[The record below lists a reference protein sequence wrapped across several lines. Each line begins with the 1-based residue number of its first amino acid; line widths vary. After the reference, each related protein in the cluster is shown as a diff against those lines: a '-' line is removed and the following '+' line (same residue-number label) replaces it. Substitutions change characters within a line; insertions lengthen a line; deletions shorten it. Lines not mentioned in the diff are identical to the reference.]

1 MYIVYI
7 HSILYHTIFLAKI
20 LQEISKICYH
30 TVMKTL
36 KTPILSDTTKE
47 LASFF
52 EAPQD
57 ILFFDIETTGFSA
70 RSACVYLIG
79 CAYLTTNGWETR
91 QFFAETPDDE
101 ADVLQQFF
109 SFSASFPVMVHFNG
123 TTFDVPFLQTRAKK
137 FGLSFVPASVQHDI
151 YKKISP
157 YKNLLHLPGC
167 RQKQLEEFI
176 GIHRED
182 HFNGGEL
189 IELYHSYARQP
200 TKELLDILLLH
211 NREDLEG
218 MTTLYRV
225 MAIPLFFE
233 EQGFSP
239 VTLSL
244 EHTEDAFG
252 KARTNA
258 VFTLQTDI
266 PLPVSLSLHGSGTVL
281 KNCFLAGR
289 ERTVLLRLPVYDGVL
304 KHFYPDYKN
313 YSYLPAEDTAIHK
326 SVAVYVDKSQRMP
339 ATAATCYTKKEGQ
352 FLPCFSA
359 PDELPLFRE
368 NHKDRQC
375 FLLADDLLNSD
386 ASVQKE
392 YLSGLL
398 RALVKTKK

>member
-1 MYIVYI
+1 
-7 HSILYHTIFLAKI
+7 
-20 LQEISKICYH
+20 
-30 TVMKTL
+30 
-36 KTPILSDTTKE
+36 
-47 LASFF
+47 
-52 EAPQD
+52 
-57 ILFFDIETTGFSA
+57 
-70 RSACVYLIG
+70 
-79 CAYLTTNGWETR
+79 
-91 QFFAETPDDE
+91 
-101 ADVLQQFF
+101 
-109 SFSASFPVMVHFNG
+109 
-123 TTFDVPFLQTRAKK
+123 
-137 FGLSFVPASVQHDI
+137 
-151 YKKISP
+151 
-157 YKNLLHLPGC
+157 
-167 RQKQLEEFI
+167 
-176 GIHRED
+176 
-182 HFNGGEL
+182 
-189 IELYHSYARQP
+189 
-200 TKELLDILLLH
+200 
-211 NREDLEG
+211 

-289 ERTVLLRLPVYDGVL
+289 ERTVLLRLPVYDGIL

-392 YLSGLL
+392 YLSELL

>member
-1 MYIVYI
+1 MEKLRLSCPCLFGLESV
-7 HSILYHTIFLAKI
+7 LAGEVKRMGG
-20 LQEISKICYH
+20 LQVEAQDGKVNFSGGWEMVARANLCLRTAERVLI
-30 TVMKTL
+30 
-36 KTPILSDTTKE
+36 E
-47 LASFF
+47 LGSF
-52 EAPQD
+52 EARSFEE
-57 ILFFDIETTGFSA
+57 LFQGVKA
-70 RSACVYLIG
+70 
-79 CAYLTTNGWETR
+79 
-91 QFFAETPDDE
+91 
-101 ADVLQQFF
+101 
-109 SFSASFPVMVHFNG
+109 
-123 TTFDVPFLQTRAKK
+123 
-137 FGLSFVPASVQHDI
+137 
-151 YKKISP
+151 
-157 YKNLLHLPGC
+157 LP
-167 RQKQLEEFI
+167 LEEFI
-176 GIHRED
+176 GIHRDD

-200 TKELLDILLLH
+200 AKELLDVLLLH

-218 MTTLYRV
+218 MCALYRV

-239 VTLSL
+239 LNLSL

-252 KARTNA
+252 KALTNA

-289 ERTVLLRLPVYDGVL
+289 ERTVLLRLPVYDGIL

-352 FLPCFSA
+352 FLPCFSV

-392 YLSGLL
+392 YLSELL

>member
-1 MYIVYI
+1 M
-7 HSILYHTIFLAKI
+7 
-20 LQEISKICYH
+20 
-30 TVMKTL
+30 MKRMFC
-36 KTPILSDTTKE
+36 S
-47 LASFF
+47 
-52 EAPQD
+52 
-57 ILFFDIETTGFSA
+57 
-70 RSACVYLIG
+70 
-79 CAYLTTNGWETR
+79 
-91 QFFAETPDDE
+91 
-101 ADVLQQFF
+101 
-109 SFSASFPVMVHFNG
+109 SFSPLPPPFRSWYILTEQPSCPVSA
-123 TTFDVPFLQTRAKK
+123 TRAKK

-252 KARTNA
+252 KSRTNA
-258 VFTLQTDI
+258 VFTCRQI
-266 PLPVSLSLHGSGTVL
+266 S
-281 KNCFLAGR
+281 
-289 ERTVLLRLPVYDGVL
+289 
-304 KHFYPDYKN
+304 
-313 YSYLPAEDTAIHK
+313 
-326 SVAVYVDKSQRMP
+326 
-339 ATAATCYTKKEGQ
+339 
-352 FLPCFSA
+352 
-359 PDELPLFRE
+359 LFR
-368 NHKDRQC
+368 
-375 FLLADDLLNSD
+375 FLCPCMAP
-386 ASVQKE
+386 
-392 YLSGLL
+392 
-398 RALVKTKK
+398 ALF

>member
-1 MYIVYI
+1 MI
-7 HSILYHTIFLAKI
+7 
-20 LQEISKICYH
+20 
-30 TVMKTL
+30 
-36 KTPILSDTTKE
+36 
-47 LASFF
+47 
-52 EAPQD
+52 
-57 ILFFDIETTGFSA
+57 
-70 RSACVYLIG
+70 
-79 CAYLTTNGWETR
+79 
-91 QFFAETPDDE
+91 
-101 ADVLQQFF
+101 
-109 SFSASFPVMVHFNG
+109 
-123 TTFDVPFLQTRAKK
+123 
-137 FGLSFVPASVQHDI
+137 
-151 YKKISP
+151 
-157 YKNLLHLPGC
+157 
-167 RQKQLEEFI
+167 
-176 GIHRED
+176 
-182 HFNGGEL
+182 
-189 IELYHSYARQP
+189 
-200 TKELLDILLLH
+200 
-211 NREDLEG
+211 
-218 MTTLYRV
+218 TLYRV

-233 EQGFSP
+233 EKGFSP

-352 FLPCFSA
+352 FLPCFSV

>member
-7 HSILYHTIFLAKI
+7 YSILYHTIFLAKI

-109 SFSASFPVMVHFNG
+109 SFAASFPVMVHFNG

-176 GIHRED
+176 DIHRED

-189 IELYHSYARQP
+189 IELYHSYTRQP

-281 KNCFLAGR
+281 KNCFLGRQGTDCAAAPAG
-289 ERTVLLRLPVYDGVL
+289 L
-304 KHFYPDYKN
+304 
-313 YSYLPAEDTAIHK
+313 
-326 SVAVYVDKSQRMP
+326 
-339 ATAATCYTKKEGQ
+339 
-352 FLPCFSA
+352 
-359 PDELPLFRE
+359 
-368 NHKDRQC
+368 
-375 FLLADDLLNSD
+375 
-386 ASVQKE
+386 
-392 YLSGLL
+392 
-398 RALVKTKK
+398 

>member
-1 MYIVYI
+1 
-7 HSILYHTIFLAKI
+7 
-20 LQEISKICYH
+20 
-30 TVMKTL
+30 
-36 KTPILSDTTKE
+36 
-47 LASFF
+47 
-52 EAPQD
+52 
-57 ILFFDIETTGFSA
+57 
-70 RSACVYLIG
+70 
-79 CAYLTTNGWETR
+79 
-91 QFFAETPDDE
+91 
-101 ADVLQQFF
+101 
-109 SFSASFPVMVHFNG
+109 MVHFNG

-189 IELYHSYARQP
+189 IELYHSYVRQP
-200 TKELLDILLLH
+200 AKELLDILLLH

-289 ERTVLLRLPVYDGVL
+289 ERTVLLRLPVYDGIL

-352 FLPCFSA
+352 FLPCFSV

>member
-1 MYIVYI
+1 
-7 HSILYHTIFLAKI
+7 
-20 LQEISKICYH
+20 
-30 TVMKTL
+30 MKTL
-36 KTPILSDTTKE
+36 KNPILSDTTKE

-109 SFSASFPVMVHFNG
+109 SFAASFPVMVHFNG

-176 GIHRED
+176 DIHRED

-189 IELYHSYARQP
+189 IELYHSYAIQP

-218 MTTLYRV
+218 MITLYRV

-281 KNCFLAGR
+281 KLS
-289 ERTVLLRLPVYDGVL
+289 L
-304 KHFYPDYKN
+304 
-313 YSYLPAEDTAIHK
+313 IHI
-326 SVAVYVDKSQRMP
+326 
-339 ATAATCYTKKEGQ
+339 
-352 FLPCFSA
+352 
-359 PDELPLFRE
+359 
-368 NHKDRQC
+368 
-375 FLLADDLLNSD
+375 
-386 ASVQKE
+386 
-392 YLSGLL
+392 
-398 RALVKTKK
+398 

>member
-1 MYIVYI
+1 
-7 HSILYHTIFLAKI
+7 
-20 LQEISKICYH
+20 
-30 TVMKTL
+30 MKTIYTCFCTDVIHEGHL
-36 KTPILSDTTKE
+36 HIIEEAHKYGAVIVGALSDRALIRCMRFPTIP
-47 LASFF
+47 F
-52 EAPQD
+52 EERVRLYEGLDGVDRVVVQDDMLYDD
-57 ILFFDIETTGFSA
+57 ILAELKPDYVIHGDNWRTGPEAVLRESA
-70 RSACVYLIG
+70 I
-79 CAYLTTNGWETR
+79 
-91 QFFAETPDDE
+91 
-101 ADVLQQFF
+101 
-109 SFSASFPVMVHFNG
+109 
-123 TTFDVPFLQTRAKK
+123 RA
-137 FGLSFVPASVQHDI
+137 LAQ
-151 YKKISP
+151 Y
-157 YKNLLHLPGC
+157 
-167 RQKQLEEFI
+167 
-176 GIHRED
+176 
-182 HFNGGEL
+182 GGEL
-189 IELYHSYARQP
+189 IELYHSYAIQP

-218 MTTLYRV
+218 MITLYRV

-352 FLPCFSA
+352 FLPCFSV

>member
-1 MYIVYI
+1 
-7 HSILYHTIFLAKI
+7 
-20 LQEISKICYH
+20 
-30 TVMKTL
+30 
-36 KTPILSDTTKE
+36 
-47 LASFF
+47 
-52 EAPQD
+52 
-57 ILFFDIETTGFSA
+57 
-70 RSACVYLIG
+70 
-79 CAYLTTNGWETR
+79 
-91 QFFAETPDDE
+91 
-101 ADVLQQFF
+101 
-109 SFSASFPVMVHFNG
+109 MVHFNG

-176 GIHRED
+176 DIHRED

-189 IELYHSYARQP
+189 IEVYKEYVRHPAKDSLALLKQHNYEDVLYMP
-200 TKELLDILLLH
+200 KLLPLH

-352 FLPCFSA
+352 FLPCFSV

>member
-1 MYIVYI
+1 
-7 HSILYHTIFLAKI
+7 
-20 LQEISKICYH
+20 
-30 TVMKTL
+30 MKTL
-36 KTPILSDTTKE
+36 KNPILSDTTKE

-109 SFSASFPVMVHFNG
+109 SFAASFPVMVHFNG

-189 IELYHSYARQP
+189 IELYHSYTRQP

-218 MTTLYRV
+218 MTTLYRA

-244 EHTEDAFG
+244 EHCD
-252 KARTNA
+252 
-258 VFTLQTDI
+258 
-266 PLPVSLSLHGSGTVL
+266 
-281 KNCFLAGR
+281 
-289 ERTVLLRLPVYDGVL
+289 
-304 KHFYPDYKN
+304 
-313 YSYLPAEDTAIHK
+313 
-326 SVAVYVDKSQRMP
+326 
-339 ATAATCYTKKEGQ
+339 
-352 FLPCFSA
+352 
-359 PDELPLFRE
+359 
-368 NHKDRQC
+368 
-375 FLLADDLLNSD
+375 
-386 ASVQKE
+386 
-392 YLSGLL
+392 
-398 RALVKTKK
+398 